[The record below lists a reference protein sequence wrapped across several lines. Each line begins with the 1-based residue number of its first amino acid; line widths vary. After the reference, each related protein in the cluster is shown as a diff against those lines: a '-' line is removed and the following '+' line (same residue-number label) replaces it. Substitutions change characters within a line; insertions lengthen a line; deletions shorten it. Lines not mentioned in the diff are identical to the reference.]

1 MLLRQMKFFLAA
13 VYCKSFS
20 EAAKQCFVSQP
31 SFSLQI
37 QQLEKELGVKLINRG
52 NCNFSLTPAG
62 ENFLKPCERIVGD
75 IQNLLQ
81 NMQHFAEKSQIPHY
95 TIGCKTGYN
104 VCRLLNVINNMNK
117 NTEMYHLE
125 IIYGDHEQLMLMLK
139 NKEIDMVISED
150 RKTND
155 KHLQS
160 EIIEIADLY
169 TCIPT
174 TTIPKDK
181 SVLDISEL
189 AYHTCVIISDR
200 AHASQEINY
209 YRNLLNFY
217 GDFFVVRDVP
227 TALTKVIDD
236 QKKSFMPVPSNS
248 DALFY
253 FQNFTRFLP
262 LKAENEYLEITYKI
276 FWSKH
281 ESNPKIASIANHI
294 VSLMQDH

>member
-1 MLLRQMKFFLAA
+1 MLLRQMKYFLAA

-160 EIIEIADLY
+160 EIIEIADL
-169 TCIPT
+169 CACVPT
-174 TTIPKDK
+174 TMFPKEK
-181 SVLDISEL
+181 STLAISEL
-189 AYHTCVIISDR
+189 AHHICVIISDR
-200 AHASQEINY
+200 AHASQETNY
-209 YRNLLNFY
+209 YRDMLNFY
-217 GDFFVVRDVP
+217 GDIFVVRDVP
-227 TALTKVIDD
+227 TALTKVIDN
-236 QKKSFMPVPSNS
+236 QKISFMPVASNS

-262 LKAENEYLEITYKI
+262 LRAEKEYLEIAYKI
-276 FWSKH
+276 FWSKN